1 MDEVL
6 AEELAVFPGMEEVS
20 VCPVE
25 RFCKDF
31 EKSLG
36 RKSKFVS
43 HLTQSHIEVLKAF
56 RSLVDERLEHLDHK
70 TSARSKKK
78 TTSIQVD

>member
-1 MDEVL
+1 MTGKINEK
-6 AEELAVFPGMEEVS
+6 EVS

-31 EKSLG
+31 ETTLG

-56 RSLVDERLEHLDHK
+56 RSLVDERIEHLDRK
-70 TSARSKKK
+70 TAAKSKKK
-78 TTSIQVD
+78 MTSIQVD